1 MAVEPSDDQL
11 SGLGFSLTR
20 HDEITVKVIGNVERI
35 IKITIWGGREMDQIF
50 AEATRMR
57 LRFPGRGQMSVEDL
71 WSLKL
76 EDLDNIYKILNGQLR
91 KEKED
96 SLLGP
101 KEVSTEIL
109 EIKIAVV
116 KYIAE
121 YMKAKRE
128 MEELAVVKAM
138 ERQRILDALDEKK
151 NDNLKS
157 LSEDEL
163 KERLAKL

>member
-1 MAVEPSDDQL
+1 MN
-11 SGLGFSLTR
+11 
-20 HDEITVKVIGNVERI
+20 H
-35 IKITIWGGREMDQIF
+35 IF
-50 AEATRMR
+50 VEATRMR

-71 WSLKL
+71 WSLEL
-76 EDLDNIYKILNGQLR
+76 EDLDNIYKILNGQLK